1 MKKEMLCTAVGVVG
15 STAAKLFGAWSPSLT
30 ALLWCMCIDLVTGFL
45 VAVAF
50 HKSTKSETGT
60 GSSIAMFRGLCKKF
74 VMLLLVVLA
83 HQMDLVMGMDVIM
96 TAVVYGFIANEAF
109 SVVENAAQM
118 GIVKNEVLI
127 NALDVLKKKSGD
139 VNNENKSKRN

>member
-1 MKKEMLCTAVGVVG
+1 MKKEMLCTAVGVIG
-15 STAAKLFGAWSPSLT
+15 SLAANLFGAWSATLT
-30 ALLWCMCIDLVTGFL
+30 ALLWCMGADLVTGFI

-50 HKSTKSETGT
+50 HKSTKSDSGA

-83 HQMDLVMGMDVIM
+83 HQMDIVMGMDVIM
-96 TAVVYGFIANEAF
+96 TAVVYGFIANETF

-118 GIVKNEVLI
+118 GIVKNKILM

-139 VNNENKSKRN
+139 VEDENKPAGN